1 MSDKCAKK
9 CIFMLVPGALPLKGK
24 LCTLKS
30 VIWEALF
37 IFILSSTSTWYSL
50 SFKSSCH
57 PDLPNRHCSNQSVV
71 GMATARYGVD
81 TTVSLAS
88 IFRLPPYVARHYTGT
103 NSCSTMVR
111 ITAPPPLSPR
121 LPTLRK
127 PQTSTWRVKRWMKV
141 TPPTPSHHPR
151 RPRTLTMSWSVV
163 RVVLWLVCVTLLLHL
178 DIHIKRC
185 QFKGHLWALQTS
197 VASGCLGREGSP
209 AGMIVRSV
217 WECQAQTGLPGSVS
231 GSGVAPDRPSP
242 TCKLIGPYC
251 SLFWTQ

>member
-141 TPPTPSHHPR
+141 TPHP
-151 RPRTLTMSWSVV
+151 L
-163 RVVLWLVCVTLLLHL
+163 
-178 DIHIKRC
+178 
-185 QFKGHLWALQTS
+185 
-197 VASGCLGREGSP
+197 
-209 AGMIVRSV
+209 
-217 WECQAQTGLPGSVS
+217 
-231 GSGVAPDRPSP
+231 PSP
-242 TCKLIGPYC
+242 QTATDSHYELECSQSRVMTGVCYTAAPSGHPYKALSIQRSPLSSADKC
-251 SLFWTQ
+251 C